1 MNSKKFLSV
10 GVVVLALCSCTGN
23 NDANQ
28 QQQAVVP
35 VPQEQPVQAAPADTT
50 MAQPQANSQA
60 AAATAQALPE
70 AITTFIKQ
78 QFPNATIA
86 GIEPDHE
93 HGGLEYD
100 VYLSDGT
107 QIDFDANNQWEKVE
121 SRAVPAYFI
130 PKAIATYVSSNYQNM
145 AITKIKKEYNTYEVE
160 LVNGMDLVFDRSGRF
175 MGMDD

>member
-1 MNSKKFLSV
+1 MNSKKLLSV

-23 NDANQ
+23 NDAN

-50 MAQPQANSQA
+50 MAQPQANPQA

-160 LVNGMDLVFDRSGRF
+160 LVNGMNLVFDRSGRF
-175 MGMDD
+175 MCMDD

>member
-1 MNSKKFLSV
+1 MNSKKLLSA
-10 GVVVLALCSCTGN
+10 GIVVLALCSCTGN
-23 NDANQ
+23 NDAN

-50 MAQPQANSQA
+50 MAQPQANPQA

-121 SRAVPAYFI
+121 SRAVPAFFI

>member
-1 MNSKKFLSV
+1 MNSKKLLSA

-23 NDANQ
+23 NDAN

-50 MAQPQANSQA
+50 MAQPQANPQA

>member
-1 MNSKKFLSV
+1 MNSKKLLTA

-23 NDANQ
+23 NDAN

-50 MAQPQANSQA
+50 MAQPQANPQA

-145 AITKIKKEYNTYEVE
+145 AITKIKKEYNTFEVE